1 MQRMDDVRARLR
13 EVEDPLALLE
23 GMFTHSPFGLQVY
36 DASGRSVLVND
47 AFRRIFHAEPPPEY
61 NILKDEIAE
70 KQGVLVLI
78 HRAFAGETVHIPP
91 IWYDPRELGQVKIE
105 HARRAAISSTFFPL
119 RGRDGQVRHVAI
131 AFKDVTDELEA
142 RDQAESERDLL
153 RAIFEQSGDGII
165 VCDEKGVVRAFNP
178 EAERQ
183 RGRPRQAL
191 PPERWI
197 EGNGLCAPDGGP
209 ITLEAL
215 PLYRALQ
222 GERVTDARWAIRR
235 PDGSLRRMTGT
246 ARPLRH
252 ADGSPAGAVLT
263 SRDETERLALEERV
277 RRESERNQRL
287 YEQAQELHRIKDE
300 FLATVSHELRTPLQA
315 ILGWARVLRE
325 PSLEGD
331 DDRRR
336 RGLETIERNARLQA
350 QLIDDILDVSRMVA
364 GKMALEWGEVDLAAV
379 LRAVV
384 DGLQPAA
391 TVKGL
396 HLELAA
402 EGGPLSVPGDVER
415 LRQVFWNVVSNAV
428 KFTPEGG
435 RIAVR
440 AGRQGTE
447 VVVRVEDSGVGIDAA
462 FLPHAFD
469 RFRQFDSSTTRA
481 HGGLGLGLAI
491 VRHLVEMHGGTVQ
504 AESGGRGQGAVFTI
518 RLRARRLPD
527 GPHPARDSPP
537 PPSAR
542 LDGVRVLVV
551 DDERDTRDLL
561 ATALERRGA
570 VVQTA
575 ASAADAIAVLRRGGC
590 DVLVSDIGMPDQ
602 DGYDLIT
609 ALRALEAA
617 QGGAIPAVALTAYA
631 RAEDRRRAL
640 AAGYQVHVSKPVDP
654 DELVA
659 VLARVTHRGGP
670 GGSEAPV

>member
-1 MQRMDDVRARLR
+1 MEDVRARLR
-13 EVEDPLALLE
+13 EVDDPLALLE
-23 GMFTHSPFGLQVY
+23 GIFAHSPFGLQVY

-47 AFRRIFHAEPPPEY
+47 AFRRIFQAEPPPEY

-70 KQGVLVLI
+70 KQGVLALI
-78 HRAFAGETVHIPP
+78 HRAFAGETVYIPP

-119 RGRDGQVRHVAI
+119 RGRDGRVGHVAI

-191 PPERWI
+191 PPEAWI

-209 ITLEAL
+209 IALEAL

-222 GERVTDARWAIRR
+222 GERVTDARWAVRR

-287 YEQAQELHRIKDE
+287 YERAQELHHIKDE

-364 GKMALEWGEVDLAAV
+364 GKLTIEWGEVDLAPV

-391 TVKGL
+391 TAKGL
-396 HLELAA
+396 RLELTA
-402 EGGPLSVPGDVER
+402 EEGPPVPGDAER
-415 LRQVFWNVVSNAV
+415 LHQVFWNVVGNAV

-435 RIAVR
+435 RIAIR
-440 AGRQGTE
+440 AGRQGSE
-447 VVVRVEDSGVGIDAA
+447 VVVRVEDTGVGIDAS

-469 RFRQFDSSTTRA
+469 RFRQFDSSTTRT

-504 AESGGRGQGAVFTI
+504 AESGGRDQGAVFTI
-518 RLRARRLPD
+518 RLRARRVAAAPSL
-527 GPHPARDSPP
+527 ARDAPK
-537 PPSAR
+537 PSTS
-542 LDGVRVLVV
+542 LDGLRVLVV

-570 VVQTA
+570 VVHTA
-575 ASAADAIAVLRRGGC
+575 ASAAQAIGLLRRGVC

-609 ALRALEAA
+609 ALRALESA

-631 RAEDRRRAL
+631 RAEDRRRVL

-659 VLARVTHRGGP
+659 VLARVTQRSGP
-670 GGSEAPV
+670 GGSEAGA